1 MDDEESLRRYGLRP
15 VGPDLDEIRALLRE
29 HTERER
35 RAQGEGDTE
44 LLKLCCVQLFNSGDI
59 DDALLVWNAKEASF
73 DAACSIDIELLLGH
87 GLEATKAHLS
97 AHPSP
102 SAAAALDRLRELQA
116 EGAFEGFSVEEH
128 SAFYD
133 RYYDGEG

>member
-15 VGPDLDEIRALLRE
+15 AGADLDEIRALLRE
-29 HTERER
+29 QTERER

-44 LLKLCCVQLFNSGDI
+44 LMKQCCVQLFNSGDI
-59 DDALLVWNAKEASF
+59 DDALLVWSAKEASF

-87 GLEATKAHLS
+87 GLKATKAHLS

-102 SAAAALDRLRELQA
+102 SAAAALDRLRELEV
-116 EGAFEGFSVEEH
+116 EGAFGGFSVEEY

-133 RYYDGEG
+133 RYYGE